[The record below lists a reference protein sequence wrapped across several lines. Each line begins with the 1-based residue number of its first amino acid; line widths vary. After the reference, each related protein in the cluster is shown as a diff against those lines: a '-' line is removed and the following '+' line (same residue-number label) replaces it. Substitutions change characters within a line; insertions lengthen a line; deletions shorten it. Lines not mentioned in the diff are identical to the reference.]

1 MTPAEAL
8 LHDILGPTRCDVR
21 PLALAIEYTIES
33 LYHKGR
39 ETDMHASKEIYPH
52 VASELKK
59 DQRAVA
65 KAIERLTAQCLNAL
79 SPEAQEKILGEV
91 LQFRP
96 SPREMLFYL
105 TYYVYRGRP
114 YRTDNERNPFEPT
127 IAF

>member
-1 MTPAEAL
+1 MTPEEAL

-21 PLALAIEYTIES
+21 TLALAMEYTIES
-33 LYHKGR
+33 LYRKGR

-52 VASELKK
+52 VAGELKK
-59 DQRAVA
+59 DPRAVA

-79 SPEAQEKILGEV
+79 SPEAQERILGEV

-105 TYYVYRGRP
+105 TYYAYRGKP
-114 YRTDNERNPFEPT
+114 YRTDNERDPFEPT

>member
-8 LHDILGPTRCDVR
+8 LHDILGPSRCDVR
-21 PLALAIEYTIES
+21 PLALAMDYTMES
-33 LYHKGR
+33 LYEKGR
-39 ETDMHASKEIYPH
+39 TTDLHASKEIYAY
-52 VASELKK
+52 VASVMKK

-79 SPEAQEKILGEV
+79 GPEEQEEILGEV

-105 TYYVYRGRP
+105 TYYVYRGKP
-114 YRTDNERNPFEPT
+114 YRTDNERDPFEPT